1 MAFSRDRYLALPI
14 ERNFKLPSLRSVDVQ
29 RFFYSSTCIALGRL
43 GLCYALR
50 FTRVGVEWW
59 GWLGVRNLL
68 CRCGDAPHLFWLG
81 LIWPG
86 VSLILA
92 FPLSVLFPSL
102 FVQRYQAAQASSL
115 EGLVAETF

>member
-1 MAFSRDRYLALPI
+1 MVFSRDCYLALPI
-14 ERNFKLPSLRSVDVQ
+14 ERNSELPSLRSA
-29 RFFYSSTCIALGRL
+29 FFFSSTFIALGRL

-92 FPLSVLFPSL
+92 FPLPAPFPSL